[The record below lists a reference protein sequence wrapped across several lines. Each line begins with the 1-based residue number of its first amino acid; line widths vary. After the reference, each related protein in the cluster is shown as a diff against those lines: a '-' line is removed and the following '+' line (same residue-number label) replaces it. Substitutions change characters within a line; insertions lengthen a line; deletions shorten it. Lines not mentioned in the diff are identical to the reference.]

1 MLPIYLSSQSLPK
14 CTITEVTSI
23 ISLRP
28 LLATVFPHILA
39 RKAYRHGMAILLILK
54 QAAYPYARVNEVSW
68 LFFDIA
74 DQKNDRILQAI
85 GIPSPQLFSVVVPQ
99 FYPRP

>member
-54 QAAYPYARVNEVSW
+54 QAAYPYARVNE
-68 LFFDIA
+68 
-74 DQKNDRILQAI
+74 AI